1 MLVARNVSGS
11 HALPMSPSAATHDLF
26 LDIFDD
32 SAVLTLE
39 PGEVLV
45 HAGARADR
53 VFKVLN
59 GMVMVSRTGGDG
71 RRQILS
77 FLVRNSFVGLTS
89 TDDYFFTVEA
99 VMPTE
104 IAVCPRTTLS
114 ERLANDPLAEKAYL
128 NMLHRILED
137 AYDLVYSLGQRT
149 AVERLAVFLLYLRH
163 WHRISEK
170 IVHDQDQSLN
180 LVELPMSREDIADFL
195 GLKKETVS
203 RSFRQLEE
211 RGLIH
216 RDERN
221 LVAIRELGTLR
232 ELAGIRDFASP
243 RQLPDNQ
250 RA

>member
-1 MLVARNVSGS
+1 MNLTPGS
-11 HALPMSPSAATHDLF
+11 HDLF
-26 LDIFDD
+26 LDVFDD
-32 SAVLTLE
+32 GPVLTLE

-53 VFKVLN
+53 VFNILN

-77 FLVRNSFVGLTS
+77 FLVRNNFVGLTT

-104 IAVCPRTTLS
+104 VAICPRAALM
-114 ERLANDPLAEKAYL
+114 ERLANDSKAELAYL
-128 NMLHRILED
+128 NMLHRVLED

-163 WHRISEK
+163 WHRISDSIPDDK
-170 IVHDQDQSLN
+170 DRRLN
-180 LVELPMSREDIADFL
+180 QVTLPMSREDIADFL

-221 LVAIRELGTLR
+221 LVSIRELAALR
-232 ELAGIRDFASP
+232 ELAGICDFASP
-243 RQLPDNQ
+243 RHLSANLRP
-250 RA
+250 